1 LHVWKKGPHPFR
13 DPGPLHTPLGNPAK
27 LLMANALSDRTQ
39 ESAICSVRASFR
51 DF

>member
-1 LHVWKKGPHPFR
+1 VWKKGSRAFR

-27 LLMANALSDRTQ
+27 SLMANALADRTQ
-39 ESAICSVRASFR
+39 ESAIRSVPASFR